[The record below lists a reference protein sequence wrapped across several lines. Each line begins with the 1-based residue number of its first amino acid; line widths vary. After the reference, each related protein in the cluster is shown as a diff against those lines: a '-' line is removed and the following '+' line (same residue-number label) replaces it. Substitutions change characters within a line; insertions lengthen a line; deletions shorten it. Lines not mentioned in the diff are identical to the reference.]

1 MTNDILQKFYSV
13 FSSGHQQENIPS
25 RVPSGSNTITKQ
37 TKKKMKGD
45 YFLRELKGNEVTW
58 LQFGWSMGQLVLL
71 VVSFKPLA
79 SRREA
84 CYQV

>member
-25 RVPSGSNTITKQ
+25 RVPSGSNTIRKTN
-37 TKKKMKGD
+37 KKKDERGLFSEK
-45 YFLRELKGNEVTW
+45 LKGNEVTW